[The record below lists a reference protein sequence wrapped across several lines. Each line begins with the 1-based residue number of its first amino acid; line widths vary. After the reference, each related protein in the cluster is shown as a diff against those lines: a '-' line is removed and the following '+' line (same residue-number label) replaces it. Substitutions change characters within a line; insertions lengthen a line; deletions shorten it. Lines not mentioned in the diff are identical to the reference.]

1 MDKANS
7 YAPCILDVDI
17 EKGKPESEKPK
28 SIGECVVNLKH
39 DDYLTREFLTELI
52 SQIRGKFMQP
62 LMNHRPEIVYDTPT
76 NRSRKYKRSVPFN
89 SRRVALLF
97 SVLSSVGTMILIYLT
112 LRLRPI
118 GDVSGNI

>member
-7 YAPCILDVDI
+7 YAPCVLDVDI

-39 DDYLTREFLTELI
+39 DDYLT
-52 SQIRGKFMQP
+52 IRGKFMQP
-62 LMNHRPEIVYDTPT
+62 LMNHRPERVYDAPT
-76 NRSRKYKRSVPFN
+76 NRSTKYKRSVPFN

-118 GDVSGNI
+118 GDVSGNV

>member
-7 YAPCILDVDI
+7 YAPCVLDVDI

-39 DDYLTREFLTELI
+39 DDYLTQTALQREFLTEFI

-62 LMNHRPEIVYDTPT
+62 LMNHRPERVYDAPT
-76 NRSRKYKRSVPFN
+76 NRSTKYKRSVPFN

-97 SVLSSVGTMILIYLT
+97 SVL
-112 LRLRPI
+112 
-118 GDVSGNI
+118 